1 MPADDVGWRR
11 TSFFHHFTTVPSAV
25 SSSWRARPAESTW
38 TTGREAPSPPWA
50 GDLSAAFL
58 EAHTQLVA
66 ALVAEGQV
74 MQAEALAGHLGWL
87 PPAE

>member
-1 MPADDVGWRR
+1 MDRIGPAPEHTQWAA
-11 TSFFHHFTTVPSAV
+11 H
-25 SSSWRARPAESTW
+25 
-38 TTGREAPSPPWA
+38 PWA

-74 MQAEALAGHLGWL
+74 MQAQALAGHLGWL
-87 PPAE
+87 PRAE